1 MLRCSAIVCAA
12 LFLSLPG
19 AVHAQA
25 ALTGIVRDD
34 STTQPI
40 AGVEILVQTT
50 SHRGVTNQS
59 GRYELTGL
67 PAGVY
72 QVIFRQVGY
81 LPVRMD
87 VLLRDGETTRA
98 NAVLV
103 RSEVILDPIVVTGE
117 TPRPR
122 GNMLDAFEERRAMG
136 FGSFI
141 EPETMRESEHLRLTD
156 VLRRHSRVEVR
167 HVCLD
172 NLDIPEWKCPGERGW
187 LAFNPTRRNTGGQLN
202 CPMHIMHD
210 GHLVTRSSW
219 LDLRRFVSV
228 SELQAAE
235 VYQNRAQ
242 LPIQFSGVD
251 AECGM
256 IVLWTRQ
263 VP

>member
-1 MLRCSAIVCAA
+1 MLRPSAVLYAA
-12 LFLSLPG
+12 LFLIMPN

-34 STTQPI
+34 STGSPL

-67 PAGVY
+67 TAGVY
-72 QVIFRQVGY
+72 QVIFRQVGF

-117 TPRPR
+117 MPRPR

-136 FGSFI
+136 FGEFI
-141 EPETMRESEHLRLTD
+141 DSETLRRSEHLKLPD
-156 VLRRHSRVEVR
+156 VLRRHSRIELR
-167 HVCLD
+167 YICFD
-172 NLDIPEWKCPGERGW
+172 EPRSPIDQCRDEKGW
-187 LAFNPTRRNTGGQLN
+187 MPYNQGRISTGGRY
-202 CPMHIMHD
+202 CEMHVMLD
-210 GHLVTRSSW
+210 GHLITRNGPV
-219 LDLRRFVSV
+219 DLRTF
-228 SELQAAE
+228 
-235 VYQNRAQ
+235 
-242 LPIQFSGVD
+242 LPINELEAVEIYRSLAQVPVQFAD
-251 AECGM
+251 PDTRCG
-256 IVLWTRQ
+256 IVVAWTRR
-263 VP
+263 P